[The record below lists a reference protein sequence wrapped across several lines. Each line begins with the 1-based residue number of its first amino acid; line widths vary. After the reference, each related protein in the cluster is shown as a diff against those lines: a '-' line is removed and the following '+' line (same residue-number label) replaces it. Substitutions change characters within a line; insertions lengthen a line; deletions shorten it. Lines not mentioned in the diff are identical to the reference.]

1 MEGKRRPVRR
11 VLRRIHE
18 VSRLEAEL
26 WPFVYEQLWP
36 WTVPKVDPTPRVIR
50 VRPHSFSSPSFARG
64 A

>member
-1 MEGKRRPVRR
+1 MEVKRRPVRR
-11 VLRRIHE
+11 VLRRTHE

-36 WTVPKVDPTPRVIR
+36 WTVPKIDSKQHLLSPR
-50 VRPHSFSSPSFARG
+50 PPLSTLTLAQG

>member
-11 VLRRIHE
+11 VLRRTQE

-26 WPFVYEQLWP
+26 WPFAYEQLWP
-36 WTVPKVDPTPRVIR
+36 WTVPKVDSMPRLIP
-50 VRPHSFSSPSFARG
+50 VRPQAVSSHPVAQG